1 MRFFWLIAIPSVIF
15 ARVEI
20 GLYNQAYAYN
30 GESGTAWEETRTT
43 LTYFE
48 NHTEPYLVIEPDERI
63 RVTLGIG
70 FVVPFQQE
78 YPISDVFVRAQ
89 TRLTLAPFLWLYLG
103 SLEKNHGFIEP
114 ILDPLTE
121 FIPRI
126 RLISLSQV
134 PIDYEHFPKGRFSH
148 GFYEYGAQLRW
159 MDRWTKGE
167 LYMNWQLADTTN
179 HRERFDV
186 GLVQEGI
193 GEVPL
198 YMALHYWHNGGH
210 EHEHII
216 GITENYVGAI
226 GWEFPIVG
234 KRSGVYY
241 LVSYYLPDRDSR
253 PELNQFGQA
262 LYTRWELSLG
272 NWRFIPNLFLTSTWI
287 DENQWFISI
296 EGDPFYRVP
305 LYAGLNIRYEKEI
318 APGTLFQVGFVN
330 GAFLPNTHT
339 PYDWKM
345 IRYDQ
350 LIRVELRYTFYSTKE

>member
-1 MRFFWLIAIPSVIF
+1 MPFFLLILFPTLLF
-15 ARVEI
+15 ARVDI
-20 GLYNQAYAYN
+20 GIYNQAYAYN

-48 NHTEPYLVIEPDERI
+48 NLCEPYLVIEPDERI
-63 RVTLGIG
+63 RFVLGIG

-78 YPISDVFVRAQ
+78 YPISDVFFRIQ
-89 TRLTLAPFLWLYLG
+89 TRLMLTPYLWLFLG
-103 SLEKNHGFIEP
+103 SLEKEHAFLEP
-114 ILDPLTE
+114 MMDPLTE

-134 PIDYEHFPKGRFSH
+134 PIDYENFPKGRFSH

-159 MDRWTKGE
+159 QDRWTKGE

-186 GLVQEGI
+186 GFIQEGI
-193 GEVPL
+193 GEIPL
-198 YMALHYWHNGGH
+198 YGAIHYWHNGGH
-210 EHEHII
+210 EHEHVI

-226 GWEFPIVG
+226 GWEFPSVG
-234 KRSGVYY
+234 KRSGIYY

-262 LYTRWELSLG
+262 LYTRWDFSLG
-272 NWRFIPNLFLTSTWI
+272 NWHFIPHLFLSSTWV
-287 DENQWFISI
+287 DERQSYISI

-305 LYAGLNIRYEKEI
+305 LYGGITISYKKEI
-318 APGTLFQVGFVN
+318 FPGTSLQLGFVN
-330 GAFLPNTHT
+330 GAFLPSTRA

-350 LIRVELRYTFYSTKE
+350 LLRVEFRYVFHSREK